1 MLQFCLFGVEF
12 PIVID
17 MMPQMLHL
25 VIWHALRNG
34 ISVCKCLIIE
44 NAAMVI
50 IIMEIIAL
58 SSCYCSGSDTVNIP
72 SKYLETHYEKAPT
85 GKLQLIHRFKFDWK
99 IY

>member
-34 ISVCKCLIIE
+34 ISVCKCSIIE

-50 IIMEIIAL
+50 IIIEIIAL
-58 SSCYCSGSDTVNIP
+58 SSCMLLFRIRHSEYSIKIP
-72 SKYLETHYEKAPT
+72 GNSL
-85 GKLQLIHRFKFDWK
+85 
-99 IY
+99 